1 MPRRS
6 LEPGT
11 WGEITTTKEVTD
23 AGTLWRCRAK
33 FRAFDGRARVIQRSA
48 PTRKAARQA
57 LDDALSEASAQ
68 GQGVL
73 TSQDTFETAVTA
85 WLDDLAQLVAMGERS
100 PSTLD
105 HYRHTWTKH
114 VSPALGGLRL
124 AQVTVPVVDRFIVS
138 LHGKIGPATAR
149 TSRAIVSGAMGRAV
163 REGAVASNPARD
175 VRRLSIRPK
184 KAPRALTDEERT
196 RWFLALAQSEVA
208 VRHELPQLSAFM
220 LATGVRIGEALA
232 LVWREVDL
240 VAGTAH
246 ITSTLIRV
254 KGEGLIRKDTKTQAG
269 DRPLVLPLWC
279 VAMLRERASVGVGP
293 DEPVFGS
300 INGTFRDPRNVSR
313 WMAQAR
319 QDAGLEWMT
328 SHSWRKTTASVLD
341 GSGLPARVIADQ
353 LGHSR
358 VSMTQ
363 DVYLGR
369 RMADPRVVEALELI
383 NPRLALGREKSDE
396 TSDEP
401 IDGEVL

>member
-11 WGEITTTKEVTD
+11 WGDITTTKDVTES
-23 AGTLWRCRAK
+23 GTVWRCRAK
-33 FRAFDGRARVIQRSA
+33 FRGFDGRTRVIQRSA
-48 PTRKAARQA
+48 STRKAARIA
-57 LDDALSEASAQ
+57 LDDALAEAASQ
-68 GQGVL
+68 GQSTL
-73 TSQDTFETAVTA
+73 SSQDTFETAVTA
-85 WLDDLAQLVAMGERS
+85 WLDDLAELVAMGERS

-124 AQVTVPVVDRFIVS
+124 AQMTVPVVDRFIVG
-138 LHGKIGPATAR
+138 LHRSVGPATSR
-149 TSRAIVSGAMGRAV
+149 TARAIVSGAMGRAV
-163 REGAVASNPARD
+163 REGAVATNPARE
-175 VRRLSIRPK
+175 VRRLSARPK
-184 KAPRALTDEERT
+184 QAPRALTDEERT
-196 RWFLALAQSEVA
+196 RWFLALANDETA

-240 VAGTAH
+240 DAGTAH

-254 KGEGLIRKDTKTQAG
+254 KGQGLVRKPTKTQAG
-269 DRPLVLPLWC
+269 DRPLVLPMWC
-279 VAMLRERASVGVGP
+279 VAMLRERAAVGVGP
-293 DEPVFGS
+293 DEPVFGT
-300 INGTFRDPRNVSR
+300 IDGTFRDPRNVSR

-319 QDAGLEWMT
+319 KAAGLEWMT

-341 GSGLPARVIADQ
+341 GSGLSARVIADQ

-369 RMADPRVVEALELI
+369 RMADPRVVEALELVD
-383 NPRLALGREKSDE
+383 PRLALGREKSDE
-396 TSDEP
+396 KRDSTVS
-401 IDGEVL
+401 GRVL